1 MCYLGVH
8 EFQGHEKAGT
18 KQTGG
23 NFTTNSDVSCV
34 PDGKPC

>member
-1 MCYLGVH
+1 MCDLGVH
-8 EFQGHEKAGT
+8 EFQGHEKAVT

-23 NFTTNSDVSCV
+23 NFTTNSGVSCV